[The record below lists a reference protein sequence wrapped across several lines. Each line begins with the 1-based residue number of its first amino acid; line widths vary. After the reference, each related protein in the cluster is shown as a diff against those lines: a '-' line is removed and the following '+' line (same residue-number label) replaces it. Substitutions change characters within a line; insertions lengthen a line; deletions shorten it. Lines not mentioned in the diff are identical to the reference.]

1 MTEQP
6 KISIIIP
13 VYNVEQYLSM
23 CLDSVINQTYKNLE
37 IICIN
42 DGSTDNSQEILE
54 RYASKDIRITI
65 VKQKNIGL
73 SGARNEGID
82 LASGDYIMFV
92 DSDDWID
99 LNTCKIVVD
108 NALKFECDVV
118 LWPYIREYKNKTKKK
133 ELFNESLIV
142 FGHEDVRNRL
152 HRRMLGLV
160 GEELIHPENL
170 DALVT
175 ACMKMYRTKVI
186 KSNRIEFVDTKL
198 IGTEDALFNLYVFG
212 YVKKAIFINEYFY
225 HYRRDNIT
233 SLTTNFKSRLFTQW
247 NILFDLMEEYVK
259 NNNLNKHFEMALSNR
274 IALSII
280 GLGLNELNESA
291 TVLSKMIT
299 IKKIITSNKYKKACK
314 NLQIE
319 FLPFHWKVFF
329 IFVKFNCTVCI
340 YVLLVVINSL
350 RRI

>member
-54 RYASKDIRITI
+54 RYASKDIRIKI

-175 ACMKMYRTKVI
+175 ACMKMYRTNVI

-280 GLGLNELNESA
+280 GLGLNELNDSA